1 MSNEG
6 LLTLTIKMRVSPE
19 PGQYQALLNLMKRY
33 RDALNHTVRVAI
45 ENKALSLGKA
55 HELLYSVLKER
66 YGLPSK
72 IAQDCYREAIAI
84 IRSWLS
90 NPNRG
95 RVPEARTPRLWLTH
109 RYSYRVRDDC
119 VEILGG
125 FRLRI
130 IGWDRRYDQYP
141 SREARLVYKE
151 GKLFLTIVK
160 QVPRPLKYVPEG
172 VLAVDVNEKEIVF
185 GNSVVEERRE
195 TAIKSAFHYKR
206 LAERLQQKYSSNK
219 YNAWLRRRG
228 ILKRIKHFHRKAHN
242 IVDDWVKKVSRE
254 IVELAK
260 RHQYAVAREDLT
272 GLVEQLRRLPKD
284 HKVALLILSYRKLA
298 FWIDWQCEKLG
309 VPVVPVE
316 PEYTSSTCPNCGSR
330 LRGNGYRRLK
340 CLKCG
345 LEEDRDRVAVLNIE
359 KRALGLL
366 GLSRGSLTAPTAPQ
380 MTDVAPNRCGEPM
393 NRPEGTLAL

>member
-1 MSNEG
+1 M
-6 LLTLTIKMRVSPE
+6 TLTR
-19 PGQYQALLNLMKRY
+19 R
-33 RDALNHTVRVAI
+33 
-45 ENKALSLGKA
+45 
-55 HELLYSVLKER
+55 
-66 YGLPSK
+66 
-72 IAQDCYREAIAI
+72 
-84 IRSWLS
+84 RSSSATAW
-90 NPNRG
+90 
-95 RVPEARTPRLWLTH
+95 W
-109 RYSYRVRDDC
+109 
-119 VEILGG
+119 
-125 FRLRI
+125 
-130 IGWDRRYDQYP
+130 
-141 SREARLVYKE
+141 
-151 GKLFLTIVK
+151 
-160 QVPRPLKYVPEG
+160 
-172 VLAVDVNEKEIVF
+172 
-185 GNSVVEERRE
+185 ERRE

-242 IVDDWVKKVSRE
+242 IVDDWMKKVSRE

-298 FWIDWQCEKLG
+298 LWIDWQCEKLG

-330 LRGNGYRRLK
+330 LRENGYRRLK

-366 GLSRGSLTAPTAPQ
+366 GLSGGSLTAPTAPQ